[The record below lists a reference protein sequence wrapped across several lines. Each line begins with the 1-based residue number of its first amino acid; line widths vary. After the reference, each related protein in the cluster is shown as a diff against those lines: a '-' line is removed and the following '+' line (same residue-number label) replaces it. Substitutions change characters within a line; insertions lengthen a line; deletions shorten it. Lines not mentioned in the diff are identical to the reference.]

1 MACSAIRRATEN
13 DDRESARNAGFGGG
27 QALVE
32 QARTVGALE
41 KPELFCAPNQPVK
54 APRGRLRFGE
64 QVMRGLEQNSHTSS
78 RWAHLVREGKGHAVP
93 E

>member
-13 DDRESARNAGFGGG
+13 DDRESGKKRWFRWW

-32 QARTVGALE
+32 QARTVGRPR
-41 KPELFCAPNQPVK
+41 KRELFCAPNQSVK